1 MAALVIL
8 DTSVISEMSRERP
21 DPVVSAWFLGQETR
35 SLYATA
41 VTLAE
46 VLYGLDLVPAGKR
59 RDRLVELSRTIFETG
74 LRGKILAFDETAARH
89 YARIRSS
96 KHLKGLAMSA
106 FDAQIA
112 AIALA
117 AGAPVATRNVTDF
130 EHCGIVVINPWLA

>member
-1 MAALVIL
+1 VAALVIL
-8 DTSVISEMSRERP
+8 DTNVISEMSHERP
-21 DPVVSAWFLGQETR
+21 DPIVSAWFLGQEAG
-35 SLYATA
+35 SLYTTA

-46 VLYGLDLVPAGKR
+46 VLYGLNLVPAGKR
-59 RDRLVELSRTIFETG
+59 RDRLVELSHTIFETG
-74 LRGKILAFDETAARH
+74 LRGKVLAFDEMAARH

-117 AGAPVATRNVTDF
+117 TGASVATRNVTDF
-130 EHCGIVVINPWLA
+130 EHCGIAVINPWIA